1 MSAGCN
7 NTGRRPNLYVKSSHT
22 GDITNSQSWR
32 AAESREEFIHD
43 LTEGALHILENDYE
57 FAGIFEGTEYK
68 NLLDSYDRNDLY
80 GNPLTD
86 ITHTSLKDKPV
97 LKNTVEYLKQE
108 DTLYAGVAKATKSGV
123 KQMATK
129 VDQSIG
135 EFGPERLF
143 QYMAGIARTIADHVE
158 IKPWMSKTDAIF
170 FNDPTYI
177 TSVD

>member
-1 MSAGCN
+1 MA
-7 NTGRRPNLYVKSSHT
+7 
-22 GDITNSQSWR
+22 NSQSWR
-32 AAESREEFIHD
+32 TAESREEFIHD
-43 LTEGALHILENDYE
+43 LTEGALHILENDYD

-68 NLLDSYDRNDLY
+68 NLSDLYDRSALY

-86 ITHTSLKDKPV
+86 ITHTSLEDKPV
-97 LKNTVEYLKQE
+97 PKNTVEYLKQE

-129 VDQSIG
+129 VDQSIS

-143 QYMAGIARTIADHVE
+143 QYMAGIARTISDHIEV
-158 IKPWMSKTDAIF
+158 KPWMNKTDAIF

-177 TSVD
+177 TSVN